1 MKKRTF
7 DLDGAFSDVLAYIEA
22 NPSLSTL
29 ERHAQEGIAYEYYV
43 ALDETI
49 DRSQTER
56 LCKLLAERVPV
67 PIFFLPVISYLMSQH
82 VGKRLKTS
90 RPSTYTRGERLSIYM
105 KMCEEVHVNKKAKSK
120 VFDEFSLSTLDNGDV
135 SEKTFSRIWD
145 ELSKDESIPK
155 FYQNLDIT
163 IPE

>member
-67 PIFFLPVISYLMSQH
+67 PIFFLPVISYLMSKH

-145 ELSKDESIPK
+145 EFSKDESIPK